1 VLYPIP
7 TSETSI
13 LGTFAATLFAL
24 LNPFGMLPVFI
35 GYTAGRSTSV
45 QRWLALFIS
54 ITVLGL
60 MLLFLFAG
68 TALLNFFGITID
80 AFRVAGGIL
89 LLLIG
94 IRTVARDPTTKAQ
107 DLVVASE
114 VGALCEA
121 ESVYG
126 QIVVPFAMPLLVG
139 PGVIANLILY
149 AGEAWERKSPKLAS
163 GLVAVTVGVSLFTL
177 VILLSGGFLRRLL
190 GDVGLSI
197 ATRILGLL
205 VAAIGVQF
213 VIAGLTNVIVNSIVP
228 AVLPQLHGQ

>member
-1 VLYPIP
+1 
-7 TSETSI
+7 
-13 LGTFAATLFAL
+13 
-24 LNPFGMLPVFI
+24 
-35 GYTAGRSTSV
+35 
-45 QRWLALFIS
+45 LALFVS

-68 TALLNFFGITID
+68 TALLDFFGITLD

-94 IRTVARDPTTKAQ
+94 ISTVTRDHAGAAKGLT
-107 DLVVASE
+107 VASE
-114 VGALCEA
+114 VGALSEA
-121 ESVYG
+121 KSVYR

-149 AGEAWERKSPKLAS
+149 ASEAWQMRSATLS
-163 GLVAVTVGVSLFTL
+163 WGLVGVTVGISFLTFA
-177 VILLSGGFLRRLL
+177 ILLSGRFLRRLL

-205 VAAIGVQF
+205 VASIGVQF
-213 VIAGLTNVIVNSIVP
+213 VIAGLTNVIVHSIAP
-228 AVLPQLHGQ
+228 AVLQLRGQ

>member
-1 VLYPIP
+1 
-7 TSETSI
+7 
-13 LGTFAATLFAL
+13 
-24 LNPFGMLPVFI
+24 MLPVFI
-35 GYTAGRSTSV
+35 GYTAGRSVSV

-68 TALLNFFGITID
+68 TTLLNFFGITID

-94 IRTVARDPTTKAQ
+94 IRTVASDPTTKAK
-107 DLVVASE
+107 DLMIASE

-163 GLVAVTVGVSLFTL
+163 GLVAVTVGISLLTF
-177 VILLSGGFLRRLL
+177 VILLSGGFLRKLL

-205 VAAIGVQF
+205 VASIGVQF

>member
-1 VLYPIP
+1 MDMTP
-7 TSETSI
+7 TNETSI

-35 GYTAGRSTSV
+35 GYTAGMRSGV
-45 QRWLALFIS
+45 QRWLALFVS

-68 TALLNFFGITID
+68 TAMLNFFGITLD
-80 AFRVAGGIL
+80 AFRIAGGIL

-94 IRTVARDPTTKAQ
+94 IKTVAQDPVSKAK
-107 DLVVASE
+107 DLRVASA
-114 VGALCEA
+114 VGELSEA

-126 QIVVPFAMPLLVG
+126 QIVVPFAVPLLVG

-149 AGEAWERKSPKLAS
+149 AGVATEQRSPGLS
-163 GLVAVTVGVSLFTL
+163 WGLVGVTVGVSLLTF
-177 VILLSGGFLRRLL
+177 VILLSGRFLRRLL

-205 VAAIGVQF
+205 VASIGVQF
-213 VIAGLTNVIVNSIVP
+213 VIAGLTNVIVHSIAP
-228 AVLPQLHGQ
+228 AVLHLRE

>member
-1 VLYPIP
+1 MIA
-7 TSETSI
+7 TEETSI

-24 LNPFGMLPVFI
+24 LNPLGMLPVFI
-35 GYTAGRSTSV
+35 GYTAGMRSGV
-45 QRWLALFIS
+45 QRWLALFVS
-54 ITVLGL
+54 LTVLGL

-68 TALLNFFGITID
+68 TALLDFFGITLD
-80 AFRVAGGIL
+80 AFRIAGGIL

-94 IRTVARDPTTKAQ
+94 IRTVAHDPASKAK
-107 DLVVASE
+107 DLTVAPELGELS
-114 VGALCEA
+114 EA

-149 AGEAWERKSPKLAS
+149 AGVASERKSHALS
-163 GLVAVTVGVSLFTL
+163 LGLVGVTAGVSFLTL
-177 VILLSGGFLRRLL
+177 VILLSGRFLRRLL

-205 VAAIGVQF
+205 VASIGVQF
-213 VIAGLTNVIVNSIVP
+213 VIAGLTNVIVDSIAP
-228 AVLPQLHGQ
+228 AVLHLRG

>member
-1 VLYPIP
+1 MLYPIP

-35 GYTAGRSTSV
+35 GYTADRSVSV

-68 TALLNFFGITID
+68 TTLLNFFGITID

-94 IRTVARDPTTKAQ
+94 IRTVASDPTTKAK
-107 DLVVASE
+107 DLMIASE
-114 VGALCEA
+114 IGALCEA

-163 GLVAVTVGVSLFTL
+163 GLVAVTVGISLLTF
-177 VILLSGGFLRRLL
+177 VILLSGGFLRKLL

-205 VAAIGVQF
+205 VASIGVQF
-213 VIAGLTNVIVNSIVP
+213 VIAGLTNVIVHSIAP
-228 AVLPQLHGQ
+228 AIFQQPHG

>member
-1 VLYPIP
+1 MLSPIP

-35 GYTAGRSTSV
+35 GYTAGRSISV

-60 MLLFLFAG
+60 MLLFLLAG

-94 IRTVARDPTTKAQ
+94 IRTVAQDPASKAK
-107 DLVVASE
+107 DLMVASE

-149 AGEAWERKSPKLAS
+149 AEEAWERKSPKLAW
-163 GLVAVTVGVSLFTL
+163 GLVGITVGISLVTF
-177 VILLSGGFLRRLL
+177 VILLSGRFLRRLL
-190 GDVGLSI
+190 GDVG
-197 ATRILGLL
+197 
-205 VAAIGVQF
+205 
-213 VIAGLTNVIVNSIVP
+213 
-228 AVLPQLHGQ
+228 

>member
-1 VLYPIP
+1 MIA
-7 TSETSI
+7 TNETSI

-24 LNPFGMLPVFI
+24 LNPLGMLPVFI
-35 GYTAGRSTSV
+35 AYTADMSSGA
-45 QRWLALFIS
+45 QRWVALFVS
-54 ITVLGL
+54 LTVLGL

-68 TALLNFFGITID
+68 TALLDFFGITLD

-94 IRTVARDPTTKAQ
+94 IRTVAQDPASKAKE
-107 DLVVASE
+107 LIVASE
-114 VGALCEA
+114 QGALGEA
-121 ESVYG
+121 ESVYR

-149 AGEAWERKSPKLAS
+149 ADEAWERKSPKLAS
-163 GLVAVTVGVSLFTL
+163 GLVAVTAGVSLLTL
-177 VILLSGGFLRRLL
+177 VILLSGGFLRKLL

-205 VAAIGVQF
+205 VASIGV
-213 VIAGLTNVIVNSIVP
+213 
-228 AVLPQLHGQ
+228 

>member
-1 VLYPIP
+1 MLYPIP

-35 GYTAGRSTSV
+35 GYAAGRSISV

-60 MLLFLFAG
+60 MLLFLFVG

-205 VAAIGVQF
+205 VASIGVQF

>member
-1 VLYPIP
+1 MLYPIG
-7 TSETSI
+7 TSEDSI

-24 LNPFGMLPVFI
+24 LNPLGMLPVFI
-35 GYTAGRSTSV
+35 GYTATRSSSV

-60 MLLFLFAG
+60 MLLFLLAG
-68 TALLNFFGITID
+68 TTLLKFFGISID

-94 IRTVARDPTTKAQ
+94 IRTVAQDPANKAK
-107 DLVVASE
+107 DLVVATE

-149 AGEAWERKSPKLAS
+149 ASEAWERKSAKLAS
-163 GLVAVTVGVSLFTL
+163 GLVAVTVGISLLNL
-177 VILLSGGFLRRLL
+177 VILLSGGFLRKLL

-205 VAAIGVQF
+205 VASIGVQF
-213 VIAGLTNVIVNSIVP
+213 VIAGLTNVIVHSIVP
-228 AVLPQLHGQ
+228 AVQQLHNQ